1 MVVVLWLESL
11 IRMYIVGAAFQ
22 MEGQLTPLQP
32 PSAQA
37 FEAAEVER
45 KSKERGRA

>member
-1 MVVVLWLESL
+1 MVWALWLESL
-11 IRMYIVGAAFQ
+11 IRTYVVGAAFQ

-32 PSAQA
+32 RAAQA

>member
-1 MVVVLWLESL
+1 
-11 IRMYIVGAAFQ
+11 